1 MTYFSGL
8 PLAGAD
14 KFSQQLNRLLTI
26 PAINVPRE
34 TPNDYRTLRQPTT
47 FHVKHG
53 EAFKRQE
60 TQPKP
65 KTTKTH
71 PTHPSK

>member
-26 PAINVPRE
+26 PAINVSRE
-34 TPNDYRTLRQPTT
+34 TTPTFHTRQT

-71 PTHPSK
+71 TPHPSK

>member
-1 MTYFSGL
+1 MTYSSDL
-8 PLAGAD
+8 PPAGAD
-14 KFSQQLNRLLTI
+14 RFSQQLNRLLTI
-26 PAINVPRE
+26 PAINVSRE
-34 TPNDYRTLRQPTT
+34 TTPTFRTHQT

-53 EAFKRQE
+53 EVFKHQE